1 MKDDFIKNKEKQLN
15 KKETFNIDKTIYN
28 ETQGFYNGI
37 IDKLVIDKCY
47 SYFCFCKKK
56 KPLSNILL
64 NEGMKIIIENLD
76 VQNLFKAV
84 YKREEIKDPI
94 EMSEEC
100 KANLVNYI
108 K

>member
-1 MKDDFIKNKEKQLN
+1 
-15 KKETFNIDKTIYN
+15 
-28 ETQGFYNGI
+28 
-37 IDKLVIDKCY
+37 
-47 SYFCFCKKK
+47 
-56 KPLSNILL
+56 
-64 NEGMKIIIENLD
+64 MKIIIENLD

-100 KANLVNYI
+100 KANLVYNI

>member
-1 MKDDFIKNKEKQLN
+1 MTGALYGSAKRKRLAEL
-15 KKETFNIDKTIYN
+15 
-28 ETQGFYNGI
+28 
-37 IDKLVIDKCY
+37 
-47 SYFCFCKKK
+47 
-56 KPLSNILL
+56 
-64 NEGMKIIIENLD
+64 MRIIIENLD